1 MLTSDTTTISTPTT
15 ITGACSLSGT
25 AVLVVDADLT
35 LASGCLHSVRARACV
50 AKVACERV
58 ARQDS
63 ATLQVAAGVTVT
75 SNGGQYAWSGG
86 SISGAGTVTFNA
98 ALAISGSVSLGVSQ
112 V

>member
-63 ATLQVAAGVTVT
+63 ATLQVAVGVTVT

-86 SISGAGTVTFNA
+86 SISGAGTVTFNG
-98 ALAISGSVSLGVSQ
+98 ALAISGSVSLSVSQ